1 MDPHCSLL
9 SCTPVCVEERKRES
23 TTLLVVK
30 GYRGKKKHRVNARKM
45 FLVSTGTAVN

>member
-9 SCTPVCVEERKRES
+9 SCTPVCVKERERES
-23 TTLLVVK
+23 TTLLVMK
-30 GYRGKKKHRVNARKM
+30 GYRDKKKHRVNVRKM